1 MKNDSC
7 LTVSRRAAIIRQD
20 AEENYGTLLTLG
32 ESMRRAYQVEEL
44 IDRMRWDNAD
54 FCLQRTDGTC
64 LSITGTL
71 TEYEHYIKLCYSDSI
86 DNLFID
92 KDSRNLFIKFL
103 FDKYSIRLNESDLL
117 VRYKSKNINK
127 VGDLVS
133 YIKSLKIE

>member
-54 FCLQRTDGTC
+54 FFKL
-64 LSITGTL
+64 LHKL
-71 TEYEHYIKLCYSDSI
+71 FKAYIQTMKNTKY
-86 DNLFID
+86 FIP
-92 KDSRNLFIKFL
+92 FI
-103 FDKYSIRLNESDLL
+103 
-117 VRYKSKNINK
+117 
-127 VGDLVS
+127 
-133 YIKSLKIE
+133 

>member
-71 TEYEHYIKLCYSDSI
+71 TEYEHYFGRPYYENPSNTMTCIVENGLRVEWQGLYSA
-86 DNLFID
+86 
-92 KDSRNLFIKFL
+92 
-103 FDKYSIRLNESDLL
+103 LL
-117 VRYKSKNINK
+117 
-127 VGDLVS
+127 
-133 YIKSLKIE
+133 

>member
-44 IDRMRWDNAD
+44 IDQMRWDNAD

-64 LSITGTL
+64 LSITAPTTKTPPTGFSHTMTCIVENGL
-71 TEYEHYIKLCYSDSI
+71 RVEWQGLYSA
-86 DNLFID
+86 
-92 KDSRNLFIKFL
+92 
-103 FDKYSIRLNESDLL
+103 LL
-117 VRYKSKNINK
+117 
-127 VGDLVS
+127 
-133 YIKSLKIE
+133 

>member
-71 TEYEHYIKLCYSDSI
+71 TEYEHYFGRPYYENPS
-86 DNLFID
+86 N
-92 KDSRNLFIKFL
+92 RFL
-103 FDKYSIRLNESDLL
+103 PSYDVHCRKWLPCRVAGIVFGSSVK
-117 VRYKSKNINK
+117 KN
-127 VGDLVS
+127 
-133 YIKSLKIE
+133 

>member
-71 TEYEHYIKLCYSDSI
+71 TEYEHYFGRPYYAVHCRKWLTCRVAGIVFGSSVK
-86 DNLFID
+86 
-92 KDSRNLFIKFL
+92 
-103 FDKYSIRLNESDLL
+103 
-117 VRYKSKNINK
+117 KN
-127 VGDLVS
+127 
-133 YIKSLKIE
+133 

>member
-54 FCLQRTDGTC
+54 FR
-64 LSITGTL
+64 
-71 TEYEHYIKLCYSDSI
+71 
-86 DNLFID
+86 
-92 KDSRNLFIKFL
+92 RNLPFHYRDTDRI
-103 FDKYSIRLNESDLL
+103 
-117 VRYKSKNINK
+117 
-127 VGDLVS
+127 
-133 YIKSLKIE
+133 

>member
-71 TEYEHYIKLCYSDSI
+71 TEYEHYFGRPYYENPPTGFSHTMTCIVENGLRVEWQGLYSA
-86 DNLFID
+86 
-92 KDSRNLFIKFL
+92 
-103 FDKYSIRLNESDLL
+103 LL
-117 VRYKSKNINK
+117 
-127 VGDLVS
+127 
-133 YIKSLKIE
+133 

>member
-54 FCLQRTDGTC
+54 FCLQRTDEPAFPLQG
-64 LSITGTL
+64 
-71 TEYEHYIKLCYSDSI
+71 H
-86 DNLFID
+86 
-92 KDSRNLFIKFL
+92 
-103 FDKYSIRLNESDLL
+103 
-117 VRYKSKNINK
+117 
-127 VGDLVS
+127 
-133 YIKSLKIE
+133 

>member
-71 TEYEHYIKLCYSDSI
+71 TEYEHYFGRPYYENPS
-86 DNLFID
+86 N
-92 KDSRNLFIKFL
+92 RFL
-103 FDKYSIRLNESDLL
+103 PYYDVHCRKWLTCRVGRDCIRLFCEKKLFHGLNKESC
-117 VRYKSKNINK
+117 RTYTK
-127 VGDLVS
+127 
-133 YIKSLKIE
+133 

>member
-54 FCLQRTDGTC
+54 
-64 LSITGTL
+64 L
-71 TEYEHYIKLCYSDSI
+71 TEYEHYFGRPYYENPS
-86 DNLFID
+86 N
-92 KDSRNLFIKFL
+92 RFL
-103 FDKYSIRLNESDLL
+103 PYYDVHCRKWLTCRVAGIVFGSSVK
-117 VRYKSKNINK
+117 KN
-127 VGDLVS
+127 
-133 YIKSLKIE
+133 

>member
-54 FCLQRTDGTC
+54 SACNEQTEPAFPLQG
-64 LSITGTL
+64 
-71 TEYEHYIKLCYSDSI
+71 H
-86 DNLFID
+86 
-92 KDSRNLFIKFL
+92 
-103 FDKYSIRLNESDLL
+103 
-117 VRYKSKNINK
+117 
-127 VGDLVS
+127 
-133 YIKSLKIE
+133 

>member
-71 TEYEHYIKLCYSDSI
+71 TEYEHYFGRPYYENPS
-86 DNLFID
+86 N
-92 KDSRNLFIKFL
+92 RFL
-103 FDKYSIRLNESDLL
+103 HTMTCIVEMAYVSSGRDCIRLFCE
-117 VRYKSKNINK
+117 KN
-127 VGDLVS
+127 
-133 YIKSLKIE
+133 

>member
-71 TEYEHYIKLCYSDSI
+71 TEYEHYFGRD
-86 DNLFID
+86 
-92 KDSRNLFIKFL
+92 R
-103 FDKYSIRLNESDLL
+103 
-117 VRYKSKNINK
+117 KS
-127 VGDLVS
+127 VV
-133 YIKSLKIE
+133 

>member
-71 TEYEHYIKLCYSDSI
+71 TEYEHYFGRPYYENPSNRFLPYYDVHCRKWLTCRVAGIVFGFSVKKKLISWIK
-86 DNLFID
+86 
-92 KDSRNLFIKFL
+92 
-103 FDKYSIRLNESDLL
+103 
-117 VRYKSKNINK
+117 
-127 VGDLVS
+127 
-133 YIKSLKIE
+133 

>member
-20 AEENYGTLLTLG
+20 AEENYGTLWTLG

-71 TEYEHYIKLCYSDSI
+71 TEYEHYFGRPYYENPSNRFLPYYDVHCRKWLTCRVAGIVFGSSVKKKLISWIK
-86 DNLFID
+86 
-92 KDSRNLFIKFL
+92 
-103 FDKYSIRLNESDLL
+103 
-117 VRYKSKNINK
+117 
-127 VGDLVS
+127 
-133 YIKSLKIE
+133 

>member
-1 MKNDSC
+1 MKKTMKNDSC

-71 TEYEHYIKLCYSDSI
+71 TEYEHYFTAPTTKTPPTGFSHTMTCIVENGLRVEWQGLYSA
-86 DNLFID
+86 
-92 KDSRNLFIKFL
+92 
-103 FDKYSIRLNESDLL
+103 LL
-117 VRYKSKNINK
+117 
-127 VGDLVS
+127 
-133 YIKSLKIE
+133 

>member
-54 FCLQRTDGTC
+54 FCLQRTVFPIPSGRLSSGSDGFSCETRIGFFC
-64 LSITGTL
+64 LQQASP
-71 TEYEHYIKLCYSDSI
+71 KL
-86 DNLFID
+86 
-92 KDSRNLFIKFL
+92 
-103 FDKYSIRLNESDLL
+103 
-117 VRYKSKNINK
+117 
-127 VGDLVS
+127 
-133 YIKSLKIE
+133 